1 MRRTSDGS
9 GAGARRDRVALVC
22 GGSRGIGLA
31 TATRLRESGRRV
43 AVLSRSGGDLGDLLS
58 VRCDLT
64 EADDVDAAVR
74 EVEDRLGPVEV
85 LVANAGTTEASLLA
99 RTSDA
104 SFHGLVRGNL
114 FAAFHATL
122 RVVPGM
128 TERGW
133 GRLVF
138 LSSVAATVGVP
149 GQSGYAAAKAAL
161 TGLARSLARE
171 VAPHGVTVNVV
182 LPGFVE
188 TELTRRVPD
197 RVRDGIRAQVPLGR
211 FGRTREVAAAVD
223 FLAGEQAGYI
233 TGALVPVDGGQGMGW

>member
-1 MRRTSDGS
+1 MPTTGGDRPVVRQ
-9 GAGARRDRVALVC
+9 DRVALVC

-31 TATRLRESGRRV
+31 LATRLRASGRKV
-43 AVLSRSGGDLGDLLS
+43 AVLSRSGGAPGDFLS

-64 EADDVDAAVR
+64 EAADVDAAVR

-85 LVANAGTTEASLLA
+85 MVANAGITDDALLA
-99 RTSDA
+99 RTSEA
-104 SFHGLVRGNL
+104 SFRALVEGNL
-114 FAAFHATL
+114 LSAYHAAR

-138 LSSVAATVGVP
+138 VSSVAATVGVA

-161 TGLARSLARE
+161 IGLARSLARE
-171 VAPHGVTVNVV
+171 VAPHSVTVNVV

-188 TELTRRVPD
+188 TELTRRVPE
-197 RVRDGIRAQVPLGR
+197 RVRAGIRAHVPLGR
-211 FGRTREVAAAVD
+211 FGDSREVAATVD
-223 FLAGEQAGYI
+223 FLVGEHAGYI